1 MSDYYPPPPGAHVP
15 ETSGKAIAAMVL
27 SIVGLVTCFVLGI
40 VGIILGHSALTD
52 IRASAGQ
59 IGGDG
64 MAKAGIIIGWINV
77 GLAVIGVFAMIVII
91 LIGLAT
97 S

>member
-15 ETSGKAIAAMVL
+15 ETSGKAIAAM
-27 SIVGLVTCFVLGI
+27 VLGI